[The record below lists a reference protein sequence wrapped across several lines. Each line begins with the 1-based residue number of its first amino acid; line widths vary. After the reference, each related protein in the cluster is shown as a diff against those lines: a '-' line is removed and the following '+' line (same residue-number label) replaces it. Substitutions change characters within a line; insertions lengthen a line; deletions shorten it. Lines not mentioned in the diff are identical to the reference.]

1 MPALLIIRI
10 TAIGQGVNILKCYT
24 FHYITDIFLVPESN
38 FAFLQCKFT
47 LHDVSNQ
54 CFARTVRP
62 DNTPLLSLFYYPI
75 ERFFKTQFRQTGH
88 DVPNIHNYFPIF
100 HRLCITR
107 SKGNRKGE
115 TLPSSPF
122 YFVQVYCYIFL
133 RKLVTK
139 KQTCT
144 VSQRSS

>member
-1 MPALLIIRI
+1 MPTLLIIRI
-10 TAIGQGVNILKCYT
+10 TAISQRVNIFKRYT
-24 FHYITDIFLVPESN
+24 FHQITDILLVSESN

-47 LHDVSNQ
+47 LHNIGNQ
-54 CFARTVRP
+54 CFACTIRP
-62 DNTPLLSLFYYPI
+62 DDSPLLSLFYYPV

-88 DVPNIHNYFPIF
+88 DVLNIHHYFPIF
-100 HRLCITR
+100 HRLFITR

-133 RKLVTK
+133 RKLVTQ